1 MSNLLFIPKIIIS
14 LCSDQIKDV
23 KVSIPKE
30 LWCRLDDNMDKTG
43 LASKKNKSTS
53 HIYSHCKIWND
64 ITALQRLFP

>member
-43 LASKKNKSTS
+43 LA
-53 HIYSHCKIWND
+53 
-64 ITALQRLFP
+64 F